1 MSALMIK
8 DLPLSQ
14 DLDRKA
20 MRAVRGG
27 TNVSVIGQNGIGNVA
42 SVTQVDLSSVL
53 TVNNNGYFPKGP
65 LWPL

>member
-42 SVTQVDLSSVL
+42 SVTQVDLSSVV
-53 TVNNNGYFPKGP
+53 TVNNGYFPKVP
-65 LWPL
+65 MWAF